1 MHVLTRATWAI
12 FVVIAL
18 TLTGCSTDPGTD
30 AGFVSGD
37 GSITVLPPEQRQVA
51 PNASGVDLLGDP
63 LELAD
68 FAGQIVVLNV
78 WASWCAPCRAEVGA
92 LEEVAIQ
99 FENQGVQF
107 IGLNTRDSN
116 AAARAFIRK
125 FDVTYPS
132 LVDTD
137 GRIQLLFNDSLP
149 PQAIPSTI
157 VIDQKGRVAARALG
171 VVTAATLRSMIEPLL
186 EESGT
191 PNG

>member
-51 PNASGVDLLGDP
+51 PNASGVDLAGNTI
-63 LELAD
+63 ELVD

-78 WASWCAPCRAEVGA
+78 WASWCAPCRAEAGA
-92 LEEVAIQ
+92 LEEVAKQ

-137 GRIQLLFNDSLP
+137 GRVQLLFNDSLP

-171 VVTAATLRSMIEPLL
+171 VVTAATLRAMIEPLR